1 MPTEP
6 ALSVEGHRI
15 GMDMKNDENGKAST
29 QPVATEE
36 LVKTGQAKPEE
47 ATARKPADL
56 SGGASAELPADFAPA
71 YQKLLGEKQELYDRL
86 LRKQAEFDN
95 WRKRTQREREDFSAH
110 AVADLVRALL
120 PVLDGF
126 DRALKHRDQRVPE
139 QFYQGMELIHRELFE
154 VLSRAGLVP
163 VETAGQVFDPHFHQA
178 VETVEAPG
186 ARDQEIVEEV
196 QRGYKLKHRLLRPA
210 TVKVA
215 AAVRSEKPGTRSG
228 QAAPD
233 RS

>member
-1 MPTEP
+1 
-6 ALSVEGHRI
+6 
-15 GMDMKNDENGKAST
+15 MKNEEKGKVST
-29 QPVATEE
+29 RPVTTEE
-36 LVKTGQAKPEE
+36 LVKTEEEKPEE
-47 ATARKPADL
+47 ATAQKPVELPEA
-56 SGGASAELPADFAPA
+56 ASAELPADLAQA
-71 YQKLLGEKQELYDRL
+71 YQKLLAEKQELYDRL
-86 LRKQAEFDN
+86 LRKQADFDN
-95 WRKRTQREREDFSAH
+95 WRKRIQRDREDFSAH
-110 AVADLVRALL
+110 AVADLIGALL

-154 VLSRAGLVP
+154 VLSRAGLVR

-178 VETVEAPG
+178 VETVDIPG

-215 AAVRSEKPGTRSG
+215 AAARSEKAGTRSG

-233 RS
+233 GS

>member
-1 MPTEP
+1 
-6 ALSVEGHRI
+6 
-15 GMDMKNDENGKAST
+15 MKNDEKGKVST
-29 QPVATEE
+29 RPVTTEE
-36 LVKTGQAKPEE
+36 LVKTEEAKPEE
-47 ATARKPADL
+47 ATAQKTADL
-56 SGGASAELPADFAPA
+56 SEAASAELPADLTQA
-71 YQKLLGEKQELYDRL
+71 YQKLRAEKEELYDRL
-86 LRKQAEFDN
+86 LRKQADFDN
-95 WRKRTQREREDFSAH
+95 WRKRMQRDREDFSAH
-110 AVADLVRALL
+110 AVADLISALL

-154 VLSRAGLVP
+154 VLSRAGLAQ

-215 AAVRSEKPGTRSG
+215 AAARPEKPGTRSG
-228 QAAPD
+228 QVAPD
-233 RS
+233 GS